1 MYREGPDYR
10 ATVGRRNP
18 PVESRPEPTASPRS
32 WLVTGAHILVIM
44 ADREKPPVVL
54 PLELAARI
62 AAVAENARPQ

>member
-1 MYREGPDYR
+1 MYREGPDIELQLAGETR
-10 ATVGRRNP
+10 L
-18 PVESRPEPTASPRS
+18 VESRPEPTASPRS

>member
-1 MYREGPDYR
+1 MYREGPDIELQLAGETR
-10 ATVGRRNP
+10 LVG
-18 PVESRPEPTASPRS
+18 SRPEPTASPRS